1 MRGNP
6 ALVDYLEG
14 LIQELGRLRFDVY
27 MSEVLYHPEH
37 GYYSTDA
44 DRIGA
49 RGDFYTAAY
58 LDPAMGQLLAGL
70 FDHMAAE
77 VDRFTLVEIGAG
89 QGLLARHIL
98 EHRHFPYVIVE
109 RSTAMKAR
117 QQEALKGYG
126 VEWRDRLPDGV
137 HGCIFSNEFFDALPV
152 RRFVRRGGKLREVF
166 VGEGFSEIEG
176 DPEVPLD
183 LPLSEEGQAGEVS
196 LEAREWIRRIAGALD
211 RGYHL
216 VVDYGDLRR
225 ELFARQ
231 KGTLMCYRA
240 HQTNEDP
247 YSWIGE
253 QDITAHVNF
262 SDLIDEGAAHGL
274 QLSGYSTQREF
285 LVDLG
290 LLELME
296 PLAMRQDASS
306 IRRLQALKNLLL
318 PPMMGERFKVLLQ
331 RKGIGAGSVP
341 GFRKEAS
348 GA

>member
-6 ALVDYLEG
+6 ALVDHLER
-14 LIQELGRLRFDVY
+14 LIRESGRLPFDVY
-27 MSEVLYHPEH
+27 MSEALYHPDY

-49 RGDFYTAAY
+49 LGDFYTAAD
-58 LDPAMGQLLAGL
+58 LDPAVGQLLAGL

-89 QGLLARHIL
+89 KGLLARHIL
-98 EHRHFPYVIVE
+98 EQRHFPYVIVE
-109 RSTAMKAR
+109 RSGAMKAR
-117 QQEALKGYG
+117 QQEALEGYG
-126 VEWRDRLPDGV
+126 VEWRDRLPDRV

-166 VGEGFSEIEG
+166 VGEGFTEIEA
-176 DPEVPLD
+176 DPEIPVD
-183 LPLSEEGQAGEVS
+183 VQLSEEGQAGEVS
-196 LEAREWIRRIAGALD
+196 LEAREWIRQIATALEW
-211 RGYHL
+211 GYHL

-225 ELFARQ
+225 ELFSRQ
-231 KGTLMCYRA
+231 RGTLMCYRA

-262 SDLIDEGAAHGL
+262 SDLIDEGADHGL
-274 QLSGYSTQREF
+274 ELSGYSTQREF

-296 PLAMRQDASS
+296 PLAMRQDADS
-306 IRRLQALKNLLL
+306 IRRLQALKNLLV

-331 RKGIGAGSVP
+331 RKGVGAGLVP
-341 GFRKEAS
+341 GFRKGGREA
-348 GA
+348 